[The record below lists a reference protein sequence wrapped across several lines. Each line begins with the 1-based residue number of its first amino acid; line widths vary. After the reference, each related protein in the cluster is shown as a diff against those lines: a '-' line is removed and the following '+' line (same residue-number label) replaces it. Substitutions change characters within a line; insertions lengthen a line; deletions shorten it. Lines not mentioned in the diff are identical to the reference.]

1 MKRTVYRNCIISRI
15 YLWMFGEYGMETES
29 KHDEDKYF
37 GITEKSP
44 KTCKILSKHCRNS
57 GKSFIDSFYWFFFFL
72 PSRSKYILCYLC
84 LSYVYLCAHIILVI
98 KKQQRNNKCQHLWC
112 KINIKKSLNLPYCS
126 SFLQQLHQACDLLCH
141 QVQITPDST

>member
-1 MKRTVYRNCIISRI
+1 
-15 YLWMFGEYGMETES
+15 MFGEYGMETES

-57 GKSFIDSFYWFFFFL
+57 GKSFIGPLIHLILSFVFFFFL

-84 LSYVYLCAHIILVI
+84 LSYVYPCIHHTCHQKTA
-98 KKQQRNNKCQHLWC
+98 KKQQMSA
-112 KINIKKSLNLPYCS
+112 SL
-126 SFLQQLHQACDLLCH
+126 
-141 QVQITPDST
+141 T